1 MHIWYLWVSSR
12 AKISAD
18 FNTNTKARLAVAK
31 INILMIPNTFGKIFP
46 GLTRQKLKFWKV

>member
-12 AKISAD
+12 AKITAD